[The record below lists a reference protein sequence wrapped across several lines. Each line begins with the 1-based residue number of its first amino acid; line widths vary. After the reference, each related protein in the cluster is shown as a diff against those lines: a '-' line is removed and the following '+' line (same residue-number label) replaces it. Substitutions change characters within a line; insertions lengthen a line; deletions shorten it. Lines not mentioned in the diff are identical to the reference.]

1 MALAIVIWVLCLIPI
16 FPETPLDGISFID
29 KWTHLVMYG
38 TFTTVIWWEYLKQ
51 RGARSEALGPKG
63 RFRSEAKKE
72 REEGNASSL
81 FTIHS
86 TLYTFIAPIL
96 MSGLIE
102 LAQAYCTAG
111 HRSGEWLDFAA
122 NTFGVVLGTIVGYSC
137 SMVLRHR
144 QKG

>member
-1 MALAIVIWVLCLIPI
+1 MKRLLKRYPFSVALTIVIWVLCLIPI

-38 TFTTVIWWEYLKQ
+38 TFTIVIWWEYLRRHNKLNP
-51 RGARSEALGPKG
+51 RRLL
-63 RFRSEAKKE
+63 
-72 REEGNASSL
+72 L
-81 FTIHS
+81 FA
-86 TLYTFIAPIL
+86 FVAPIL

-111 HRSGEWLDFAA
+111 YRSGEWLDFAA
-122 NTFGVVLGTIVGYSC
+122 NTFGVVLGTMVGYSC